1 MGRPETSVS
10 AVDLPFQRDPINRPF
25 IPGSSLRGAFR
36 SHLHRLLASI
46 EAADEAEAKK
56 ILGGEKVAAD
66 DEIERNFAGASENEK
81 GELFTELG
89 IIDKLFGF
97 PGFASPLRFTD
108 ARPVK
113 DVKPYRRTHVALD
126 IGTDRAKT
134 KEGALFDL
142 EAMPVGSEFAFK
154 MIFDELSDERM
165 RVANRIFYSFLK
177 SLAENGVEMFL
188 GGWKSRGYG
197 LCEVKAIKLEE
208 YTPIM
213 LVRGEPPRTYQKEEM
228 AQFIDRILGELEEAR

>member
-25 IPGSSLRGAFR
+25 IPGSSLRGVFR

-66 DEIERNFAGASENEK
+66 DEIERSFAGASENEK

-108 ARPVK
+108 AHPVK

-126 IGTDRAKT
+126 IGTDRAK
-134 KEGALFDL
+134 KGALLDL
-142 EAMPVGSEFAFK
+142 EAMPVGSEFTFK

-208 YTPIM
+208 CTPEM
-213 LVRGEPPRTYQKEEM
+213 LVRGEPPRTYQKEGI